1 MLARC
6 DLSSILVAGRVLT
19 DADVSALSAYLEPPW
34 RARQRRLD
42 ARDRAIR
49 EALAA
54 LASNSDHGKDSLREF
69 TQRLPRR
76 GVRAATSAA
85 ARRGA
90 AGAAC

>member
-1 MLARC
+1 MGGYVHGY
-6 DLSSILVAGRVLT
+6 DG
-19 DADVSALSAYLEPPW
+19 
-34 RARQRRLD
+34 
-42 ARDRAIR
+42 R
-49 EALAA
+49 EALRLEDQARTLEELLHGDTEFPDGA
-54 LASNSDHGKDSLREF
+54 EVLEAGCGTDHGKDSLREF